1 MNRRAYKAL
10 LIGAMILCLCGVGVF
25 QTALNRQRTHPEVGL
40 TRVAD
45 LGSNAPPVLSFTT
58 VALGGFRGLIAN
70 VLWIRAN
77 ELQNDGKYFE
87 MVQLADW
94 ITKLEPTFT
103 QVWLVQAWNMA
114 YNISVKFSDY
124 GDRWRWVQRGIELLR
139 DQGLRYNPRDAL
151 MYREL
156 GWLFQHKMGQNMDD
170 AHLFYKAAWAQ
181 EMTNLFGA
189 VRPDFDKLI
198 DPQDPRGR
206 LLRDKYKMDP
216 AVMKEVDQLYGP
228 LEWRLPEAHAM
239 YWASVGLKVSKK
251 KDQKTLGRMIY
262 SCMLQSV
269 LRGRILYVR
278 PDGDLVLSPDL
289 GRVPTALATYERLR
303 VLDPEMEFIAD
314 RAQKGFLREIVYHFY
329 SHNRIA
335 DANRYFNLLRERF
348 PDVVPANISMEE
360 FALKRLNENV
370 RDMPTDRMKLLLE
383 GIIYQHFF
391 SLAVDADAR
400 AEGFDHMARQLYS
413 YHEARV
419 QRRKEQ
425 LGFPPYAEMK
435 RSILDELLDPAR
447 NALSVELI
455 ARLRTRLGMPAEQPK
470 QAASKN

>member
-1 MNRRAYKAL
+1 MSRRVYKVGL
-10 LIGAMILCLCGVGVF
+10 LAVMVACLVITGLLH
-25 QTALNRQRTHPEVGL
+25 TALNRQRTHPEIGL

-77 ELQNDGKYFE
+77 ELQNNGKYFE

-139 DQGLRYNPRDAL
+139 DNGLRYNPKDAL

-156 GWLFQHKMGQNMDD
+156 GWFFQHKMGQNLDD
-170 AHLFYKAAWAQ
+170 AHLFYKAAWAR
-181 EMTNLFGA
+181 EMTNLFGGI
-189 VRPDFDKLI
+189 RPNFDELL
-198 DPQDPRGR
+198 DAGNPRAR
-206 LLRDKYKMDP
+206 LLRDKYKMD
-216 AVMKEVDQLYGP
+216 AALMKEVDQLYGP

-239 YWASVGLKVSKK
+239 YWASLGLKVSKK

-262 SCMLQSV
+262 SSMLQSV
-269 LRGRILYVR
+269 LRGRILYVQ
-278 PDGDLVLSPDL
+278 PDGELVMGPDL
-289 GRVPTALATYERLR
+289 DRVPIAFRTYETLR
-303 VLDPEMEFIAD
+303 ASDPEMEFIVD

-329 SHNRIA
+329 SHNRIG
-335 DANRYFNLLRERF
+335 DANHYFKLLLDKF
-348 PDVVPANISMEE
+348 PEVVPSGVTMEE
-360 FALKRLNENV
+360 FALKRLNDNV
-370 RDMPTDRMKLLLE
+370 RDMPTDRMKVLLT
-383 GIIYQHFF
+383 GMIYQHFF

-400 AEGFDHMARQLYS
+400 AEGFDRMGQQLYAW
-413 YHEARV
+413 HEARV
-419 QRRKEQ
+419 RRRQEQ
-425 LGFPPYAEMK
+425 LGFPTYREMK
-435 RSILDELLDPAR
+435 RTILDEMLDPER
-447 NALSVELI
+447 KVLPLELI
-455 ARLRTRLGMPAEQPK
+455 ARLRTRLNYAPEAPK
-470 QAASKN
+470 QAASQG